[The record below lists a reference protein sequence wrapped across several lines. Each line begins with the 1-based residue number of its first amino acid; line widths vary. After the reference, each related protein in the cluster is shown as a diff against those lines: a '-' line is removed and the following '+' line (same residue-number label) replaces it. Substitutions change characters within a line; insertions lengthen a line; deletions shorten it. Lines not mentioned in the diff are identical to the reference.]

1 MTTVFGEPVPERGG
15 VEDRDASNLAQAQEV
30 AVGADHVVG
39 APSDGAL
46 QEFVVRGVPAH
57 PDRDIGPDK
66 HGAPPESKR
75 HGAGFVC
82 RHAELSP
89 ELRARGYGVDFGED
103 RLGDEED
110 QLVAAPRF
118 VETSCEVLG
127 AGKGA
132 PQEHLRVKNDP
143 ECGQRGSPRR

>member
-1 MTTVFGEPVPERGG
+1 MGSR
-15 VEDRDASNLAQAQEV
+15 L
-30 AVGADHVVG
+30 
-39 APSDGAL
+39 
-46 QEFVVRGVPAH
+46 VRIVTSG
-57 PDRDIGPDK
+57 RTSTR
-66 HGAPPESKR
+66 APPEPKR

-82 RHAELSP
+82 RHAKLSP

-103 RLGDEED
+103 RLGDEQDE
-110 QLVAAPRF
+110 LVVAPRF
-118 VETSCEVLG
+118 VETSCEALG